1 MFFRVWEKWYV
12 QSEATEVCEFRAE
25 IPAFHCSLWHRF
37 AHIQREKFYS
47 KSFCCAFCRSY
58 LAFHLSWSLYWP
70 AILLKFTHFRLCIEN
85 KQLRLLRVLGLP
97 HILTVIY
104 VFINVFTKKLI
115 QYMWSLVRASP
126 RCTWSAT
133 FPKMIKYFVEK
144 KNTLNNERYRDL
156 LISILSYDEVSAF
169 LLWVKTRN

>member
-1 MFFRVWEKWYV
+1 MIRPIRSHRGVWVSRRNSRLSLQLVAPLRTHSTRKVLLKELLLCFL
-12 QSEATEVCEFRAE
+12 SELPC
-25 IPAFHCSLWHRF
+25 L
-37 AHIQREKFYS
+37 
-47 KSFCCAFCRSY
+47 SFK
-58 LAFHLSWSLYWP
+58 LKLILKP